1 MHIDSIMIHIY
12 GYNPQN
18 CCAWRAISQN
28 NRTVFSTAVQFS
40 QGIPSYRGSGKP
52 NSAFTVIFCIF
63 ISLNFGLSV
72 IGFGSEW
79 SLPHRGG
86 SQDSEIRVF
95 HKKQQSFMSSAYI
108 VCPECLSA
116 SADDHMTTNQPQ
128 VDYSS
133 HLDED
138 FAVTQLLCSWAHT
151 DPQLHLQNVL
161 LIFGCEWILC
171 FTASCNL

>member
-1 MHIDSIMIHIY
+1 MIHIY

-28 NRTVFSTAVQFS
+28 NRTAFSTAVQFS

-52 NSAFTVIFCIF
+52 NSAFTIIFCTF
-63 ISLNFGLSV
+63 MSLNFGLSV

-86 SQDSEIRVF
+86 SQEIRVF
-95 HKKQQSFMSSAYI
+95 HKKQQSFMSSACI
-108 VCPECLSA
+108 VCPECLTA
-116 SADDHMTTNQPQ
+116 TADDHMNTNQPQ
-128 VDYSS
+128 EDYSS
-133 HLDED
+133 HLNED
-138 FAVTQLLCSWAHT
+138 YFAVTQLLCTWVHT

-161 LIFGCEWILC
+161 LICGCEWILC
-171 FTASCNL
+171 FTASCNW